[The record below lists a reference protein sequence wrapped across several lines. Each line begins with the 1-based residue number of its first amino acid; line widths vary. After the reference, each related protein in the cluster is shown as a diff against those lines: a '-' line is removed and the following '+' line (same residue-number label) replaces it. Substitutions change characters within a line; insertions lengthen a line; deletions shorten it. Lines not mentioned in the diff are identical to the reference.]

1 MQPFTTQKIVIED
14 SLYLS
19 ESQNKSQGTALGTL
33 RGTEVGTLKIM
44 NQAVD
49 SNDISKESEAI
60 SNEDLAPSNL
70 LNALR
75 AKQMNKVD
83 RVKVSILQRGSVN
96 CDTESLS

>member
-1 MQPFTTQKIVIED
+1 MIED
-14 SLYLS
+14 SLYFS
-19 ESQNKSQGTALGTL
+19 EIQDKSQGTALGTL
-33 RGTEVGTLKIM
+33 RGTEKII
-44 NQAVD
+44 NQAAD
-49 SNDISKESEAI
+49 SNDISKGSDVI

-75 AKQMNKVD
+75 AKKMNKVD